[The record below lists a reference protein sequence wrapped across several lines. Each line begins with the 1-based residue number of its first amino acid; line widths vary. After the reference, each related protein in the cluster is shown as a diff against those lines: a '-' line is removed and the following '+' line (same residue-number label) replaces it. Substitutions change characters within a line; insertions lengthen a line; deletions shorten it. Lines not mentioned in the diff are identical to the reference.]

1 MQDHYKILEV
11 SPDARP
17 EEIKR
22 AFREM
27 TKKYHPD
34 RNAARPQ
41 WATAQMKRVIEANRV
56 LSNAPLRAA
65 FDHRRAAAAAVAA
78 ADVRPERRARHRR
91 EGDSLRAQSER
102 ILHDLLSGEGARAI
116 ANYEK
121 LAAAGGF
128 ELAHHLDERDW
139 IDCKFLLAEQ
149 YARRSS
155 YDKALTFYED
165 LYHSEVAHRRHRFF
179 RQDVAERMLHIC
191 IHNLGAESRPEV
203 AAGHYLR
210 ALGLDLTKS
219 RRAFLH
225 KKLAEACLAMG
236 DGESAR
242 RHLGIAFQLKPDLK
256 GASKIRRKLS
266 VAPEAADGKT
276 P

>member
-1 MQDHYKILEV
+1 MQDHYKILGLT
-11 SPDARP
+11 PGAKP

-56 LSNAPLRAA
+56 LSNPALRATYDLRHA
-65 FDHRRAAAAAVAA
+65 TAEVTETRTEH
-78 ADVRPERRARHRR
+78 RARHRR

-102 ILHDLLSGEGARAI
+102 ILHDLLNNETARAI
-116 ANYEK
+116 ENYEK
-121 LAAAGGF
+121 LATAGNA
-128 ELAHHLDERDW
+128 ELAHHMEERDW

-149 YARRSS
+149 YARRGN
-155 YDKALTFYED
+155 YDRALTLYEE

-179 RQDVAERMLHIC
+179 KTEVGERMLYIC
-191 IHNLGAESRPEV
+191 IHNLGAESKPEI
-203 AAGHYLR
+203 AAAHYLR
-210 ALGLDLTKS
+210 ALGLELTKPK
-219 RRAFLH
+219 RAFLH
-225 KKLAEACLAMG
+225 KKLSEACLAMG
-236 DGESAR
+236 DVESAR
-242 RHLGIAFQLKPDLK
+242 RHLGIAFQLQPDLK
-256 GASKIRRKLS
+256 GASKISRKLNLT
-266 VAPEAADGKT
+266 PEAPAGRT